1 MTFLFASAS
10 SAVATRPASPAP
22 MTMTSASTAPSVV
35 GSLRVVASHIPQP
48 SRVQRA
54 MRAPLTDRSLAHGA
68 RALGRVDSDL
78 AGVLTRHGRPP
89 LWGREPGFA
98 TLVQIILEQQVSLAS
113 GRAAFSRLERVAGG
127 AVTPRRVARLS
138 EVRLRSAG
146 LTRQKAA
153 YIRALAVAIAR
164 PNFPGPPLA

>member
-1 MTFLFASAS
+1 MTFLFASGS

-35 GSLRVVASHIPQP
+35 GSLRAVASHIPP
-48 SRVQRA
+48 RSRVQLA

-78 AGVLTRHGRPP
+78 AGVLTRHGTPP

-98 TLVQIILEQQVSLAS
+98 TLVQIVLEIGKHTSELQSPCNLVC
-113 GRAAFSRLERVAGG
+113 RLLLEKKNKPQTHPIIKQTHLKNNMTGNH
-127 AVTPRRVARLS
+127 VT
-138 EVRLRSAG
+138 
-146 LTRQKAA
+146 
-153 YIRALAVAIAR
+153 
-164 PNFPGPPLA
+164 